1 MKREQFFGRSIR
13 NFSGKGSAAVAVAEA
28 EAEAV
33 LFSEMLTSK
42 TQQGSSHQEQVML
55 AGEAHLAKLTY
66 SRLTC
71 Q

>member
-33 LFSEMLTSK
+33 LFSDMLTIK
-42 TQQGSSHQEQVML
+42 SHNKAYPTRNKSCLPVR
-55 AGEAHLAKLTY
+55 HI
-66 SRLTC
+66 SPS
-71 Q
+71 